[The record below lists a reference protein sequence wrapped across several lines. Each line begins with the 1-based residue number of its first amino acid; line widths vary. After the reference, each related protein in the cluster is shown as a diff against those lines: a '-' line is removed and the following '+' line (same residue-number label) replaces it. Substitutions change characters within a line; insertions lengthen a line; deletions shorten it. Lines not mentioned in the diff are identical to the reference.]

1 MKPAQNWSRWRRV
14 RQIVQLLAFA
24 LYIYLLFA
32 ALQRRVAFGL
42 ADLFFRLD
50 PLAALVSMIAVQ
62 EWIPRLALALV
73 TLALT
78 LLLGRVWCGWL
89 CPLGT
94 LLEWV
99 HLRSAARYAL
109 SISPRWRG
117 VKNGL
122 LILTLVAALFGN
134 LTLLVFDPITIF
146 TRTMTVAVLPALN
159 GAITAAERF
168 VYPLPLFRP
177 LVDGLERILRGPV
190 LPVKQ
195 PLFALNL
202 LIAALLAGLLA
213 LNALADRFW
222 CRYLCPLG
230 ALLGWL
236 SKISLLRPIVGP
248 ACNRCGV
255 CAGACRLEAID
266 STQGYQVMA
275 GECTVCLDCL
285 AACPTDGIGW
295 RAWNPEKW
303 RWGWRPDPRRP
314 FDPTRR
320 QVLAGLITGAAGV
333 ALLNSDA
340 QSRQPD
346 LHLVRPP
353 GVTDEDAFLAVCIR
367 CSQCMKVCPTAGL
380 QPALFEAGA
389 RAMWTPHLV
398 PRLGECDYGCNACG
412 QVCPSGAIPN
422 LRLDIK
428 RLTKMGMA
436 VVNRDRCW
444 PWAYGIPCIVCEEM
458 CPVSDKAIHLDIDPQ
473 TGLQKPVVDSA
484 LCIGCGICEQQCPVE
499 GEAAIR
505 VVRG

>member
-1 MKPAQNWSRWRRV
+1 MKPTLKWTRWRRV
-14 RQIVQLLAFA
+14 RQIVQLIAFA
-24 LYIYLLFA
+24 LYVYLLFA
-32 ALQRRVAFGL
+32 ALQRRAAFGL

-50 PLAALVSMIAVQ
+50 PLAALTSMIAARQ
-62 EWIPRLALALV
+62 WAPRLALALV

-94 LLEWV
+94 LLDWV
-99 HLRSAARYAL
+99 RFRSASRRAS
-109 SISPRWRG
+109 SISPRWRT

-122 LILTLVAALFGN
+122 LVLILVAALFGN
-134 LTLLVFDPITIF
+134 LTLIIFDPITIL

-168 VYPLPLFRP
+168 IYPVPFLRP
-177 LVDGLERILRGPV
+177 LVDGIEGLLRGPV

-195 PLFALNL
+195 SLFTLNL
-202 LIAALLAGLLA
+202 LIAALFGGLLA

-236 SKISLLRPIVGP
+236 SKISLLRPIVDP
-248 ACNRCGV
+248 ACRRCGI
-255 CAGACRLEAID
+255 CAGACRLEAIE
-266 STQGYQVMA
+266 SEQEYTVMA
-275 GECTVCLDCL
+275 SECTVCLDCL
-285 AACPTDGIGW
+285 AACPTGSISFRSWD
-295 RAWNPEKW
+295 APQE
-303 RWGWRPDPRRP
+303 RWGWHPDPKRP

-320 QVLAGLITGAAGV
+320 QVLAGLIGGAAGV

-340 QSRQPD
+340 SAQQPEP
-346 LHLVRPP
+346 HLLRPP
-353 GVTDEDAFLAVCIR
+353 GVKDEAAFLATCIR

-380 QPALFEAGA
+380 QPTSFEAGA

-422 LRLDIK
+422 LPLGIK
-428 RLTKMGMA
+428 RLSPLGLA
-436 VVNRDRCW
+436 VVNRNRCW
-444 PWAYGIPCIVCEEM
+444 PWAYGVSCIVCEEM
-458 CPVSDKAIHLDIDPQ
+458 CPVPDKAIHLEIDPQ
-473 TGLQKPVVDSA
+473 TGLQKPVVNST
-484 LCIGCGICEQQCPVE
+484 LCIGCGICEQQCPAA

-505 VVRG
+505 VVRR